1 MKNLKKVT
9 AGFFSLSLLTCVGV
23 AQVFAAEGGNKNI
36 TELTEGKDQ
45 TTFDATV
52 GTVTPFTGTTY
63 NVKLTW
69 GSFTYNYKET
79 GWDTD
84 NHYIKGEWSRATD
97 DADKITITN
106 NSNKV
111 LYATLDFT
119 PEADSN
125 YKDVQAVYHSNSD
138 YNIDAINPIT
148 LNQPTKGSPSIEEVY
163 IELTGEP
170 ASTPE
175 TNDKI
180 GTVTVTVSD
189 SQNPD

>member
-9 AGFFSLSLLTCVGV
+9 AGFLSLSLLTCVGV

-36 TELTEGKDQ
+36 TALPNGKEE

-52 GTVTPFTGTTY
+52 GTVTPLTGTTY
-63 NVKLTW
+63 NVNLTW
-69 GSFTYNYKET
+69 GSFTYNYRET
-79 GWDTD
+79 EWDTE

-111 LYATLDFT
+111 LYATLDFN

-125 YKDVQAVYHSNSD
+125 YKDVQAVYYSD
-138 YNIDAINPIT
+138 SGYTVDAINPIT
-148 LNQPTKGSPSIEEVY
+148 LNQTTKGSTSIEEVY
-163 IELTGEP
+163 IKLTGYP
-170 ASTPE
+170 ISTPDQ
-175 TNDKI
+175 NDKI

-189 SQNPD
+189 SQNPV

>member
-9 AGFFSLSLLTCVGV
+9 AGFLSLSLLTCVGV

-36 TELTEGKDQ
+36 TALTNGKDQ

-52 GTVTPFTGTTY
+52 GTVTKLTGTTY
-63 NVKLTW
+63 NVNLTW

-79 GWDTD
+79 EWDTE

-106 NSNKV
+106 NSSKA
-111 LYATLDFT
+111 LYATLDFIKGT
-119 PEADSN
+119 DDN
-125 YKDVQAVYHSNSD
+125 YKNVQAVYYSD
-138 YNIDAINPIT
+138 SGYTSEAINPIT
-148 LNQPTKGSPSIEEVY
+148 LNQPTKESTSIEEVY
-163 IELTGEP
+163 IKLTGYP
-170 ASTPE
+170 ISTPQN
-175 TNDKI
+175 NDTI

>member
-9 AGFFSLSLLTCVGV
+9 AGFLSLSLLTCVGV

-36 TELTEGKDQ
+36 TALPNGKEE

-52 GTVTPFTGTTY
+52 GTVTPLTGTTY
-63 NVKLTW
+63 NVNLTW
-69 GSFTYNYKET
+69 GSFTYNYRET
-79 GWDTD
+79 EWDTE

-111 LYATLDFT
+111 LYATLDFN

-125 YKDVQAVYHSNSD
+125 YKDVQAVYYSD
-138 YNIDAINPIT
+138 SGYTVDAINPIT
-148 LNQPTKGSPSIEEVY
+148 LNQPTKGSTSIEEVY
-163 IELTGEP
+163 IKLTGYP
-170 ASTPE
+170 ISTPDQ
-175 TNDKI
+175 NDKI

-189 SQNPD
+189 SQNPV

>member
-9 AGFFSLSLLTCVGV
+9 AGFLSLSLLTCVGV

-36 TELTEGKDQ
+36 TALTNGKDQ

-52 GTVTPFTGTTY
+52 GTVTQLTGTTY
-63 NVKLTW
+63 NVNLTW

-79 GWDTD
+79 EWDTK

-106 NSNKV
+106 NSSKA

-125 YKDVQAVYHSNSD
+125 YKDVQAVYYSNSD
-138 YNIDAINPIT
+138 YNVEAINPIT
-148 LNQPTKGSPSIEEVY
+148 LNQPTKGSTSIEEVY
-163 IELTGEP
+163 IKLTGYP
-170 ASTPE
+170 ISTPE
-175 TNDKI
+175 KNDKI